1 MVRELTFLKRL
12 NLRYG
17 GILAAYAAITWLVF
31 RDEVMGPLL
40 VPLRAMTAEGALT
53 LIHLAGMEAV
63 RAGSAIYYPGG
74 FAFEISRGCTGMV
87 GAGLLVVAILAYP
100 AARDH
105 RVIGVSLCVPVFLGV
120 NLVRLVHLFH
130 LGVYRP
136 DLFHVFHTVVWQG
149 IMAAAAFG
157 LWFGWIVW
165 VQRAG
170 VAPRPAAPQSSSLP
184 RHRLRALGGLST
196 QPVGK

>member
-1 MVRELTFLKRL
+1 MVRALTFLKRL

-40 VPLRAMTAEGALT
+40 VPLRALTAEGALT
-53 LIHLAGMEAV
+53 VMQLAGMEAV
-63 RAGSAIYYPGG
+63 RTGSAIYYPGG

-100 AARDH
+100 AARDR
-105 RVIGVSLCVPVFLGV
+105 RVIGVSLCVPVFLGM

-136 DLFHVFHTVVWQG
+136 DLFHVFHTVVWQV
-149 IMAAAAFG
+149 IMAAAVFG
-157 LWFGWIVW
+157 LWYGWIVW

-170 VAPRPAAPQSSSLP
+170 VAPRLAASQSSSP
-184 RHRLRALGGLST
+184 QRHRLRAPGEGAWARSR
-196 QPVGK
+196 